1 MAGPSCACCY
11 DDEFDDGIAERDL
24 RAYRRRGP
32 GATTRALADALAA
45 GGASGRTV
53 LDIGGGIGG
62 LHRLL
67 IAAGAASA
75 VDVDASKPYLRVAER
90 EAARL
95 GLADQVRFVHG
106 DAVAASGALEPAD
119 LVALDR
125 VVCCYGDV
133 HALVGAAARLTRVRL
148 GIVVPPDGRLARL
161 AVGAINVWQVVLRSR
176 LRMHAHPHAAI
187 TAAAAGAGLRSTGVR
202 SVGTWRL
209 LVFERPAGQAGG

>member
-1 MAGPSCACCY
+1 MTGPSCGCCY
-11 DDEFDDGIAERDL
+11 DDEFDDGIADRDL

-45 GGASGRTV
+45 GGAADRTV

-67 IAAGAASA
+67 LEAGAASA
-75 VDVDASKPYLRVAER
+75 VDVDASGPYLRVAER
-90 EAARL
+90 EAGRL
-95 GLADQVRFVHG
+95 GLGGRVRFIHG
-106 DAVAASGALEPAD
+106 DAAALSGTLEPAD

-133 HALVGAAARLTRVRL
+133 SALVGTAARLTRLRL

-161 AVGAINVWQVVLRSR
+161 AVGAVNAWQVVLRSR

-187 TAAAAGAGLRSTGVR
+187 AAAATAAGLRSAGVR
-202 SVGTWRL
+202 SVGMWRL
-209 LVFERPAGQAGG
+209 LVFERPG